1 MNVVKTFVKVDKRLK
16 KGVKSH
22 GIWASSST
30 RDAFLQGHFFIPPVK
45 RCGVHLPSRAEG
57 FGATLFWLSNAYV
70 NIH

>member
-1 MNVVKTFVKVDKRLK
+1 
-16 KGVKSH
+16 SH

>member
-1 MNVVKTFVKVDKRLK
+1 MKTFVKVDKRLK

-22 GIWASSST
+22 GIWASHI
-30 RDAFLQGHFFIPPVK
+30 DQGRFFERLFFIPPVK
-45 RCGVHLPSRAEG
+45 RCGVHLPVRAEG

>member
-1 MNVVKTFVKVDKRLK
+1 MKTFVKVDKRLK

-22 GIWASSST
+22 GIWASHI
-30 RDAFLQGHFFIPPVK
+30 DQGRFSARLFFIPPVK
-45 RCGVHLPSRAEG
+45 RCGVHLPVRAEG